1 MAEVPI
7 STRILYQRDEVG
19 VPQPNGPLDTRLGTN
34 EKAHNCETCKQT
46 MTECPGH
53 FGFLKLA
60 MPVFHV
66 GYFKHTVSILQC
78 ICKTCSRVLLN
89 DEDRERHMRRT
100 HKNMEPSMNLKV
112 LKAVIDD
119 CKKMR
124 TCRYCGAYNGSV
136 KKRPNEAL
144 KILHEKF
151 KVSKDHEM
159 DDLIR

>member
-1 MAEVPI
+1 
-7 STRILYQRDEVG
+7 
-19 VPQPNGPLDTRLGTN
+19 
-34 EKAHNCETCKQT
+34 

-78 ICKTCSRVLLN
+78 ICKSCSRILLSE
-89 DEDRERHMRRT
+89 EDREKHLRRT
-100 HKNMEPSMNLKV
+100 QRNLEPSMNLKV

-124 TCRYCGAYNGSV
+124 MCKHCGTYNGSV
-136 KKRPNEAL
+136 KKKPNEAL
-144 KILHEKF
+144 KIVHEKF
-151 KVSKDHEM
+151 KVTKDQEM
-159 DDLIR
+159 DDLIRQFEFSCSVNPEIERNIKDFCEDLDPLKVKSLFERVYDEDIPLF